1 MRIFFLQLLLLC
13 ATSLHSEQTEHQHN
27 YIGSHGMVL
36 FNAGDTL
43 LASHLPLYRPPHDYQ
58 LVYQL
63 ALPAAVQQALLTS
76 LRSGQQLTL
85 LPQDFD
91 LRQMIEGKV
100 FHLSAAVYQG
110 HFERSGRLLLDNV
123 QVTFA
128 HQLYSRPL
136 QQLTV
141 ASAAHYDA
149 INIADSHFLLHRI
162 AAAPSF
168 DQILQLEQPLAAPL
182 ILPATDAA
190 TALQQLSTKGIHA
203 RQLYLETA
211 DFQ

>member
-1 MRIFFLQLLLLC
+1 MRIFFLQLLLFC

-63 ALPAAVQQALLTS
+63 ALPAAAQQALLTS

-110 HFERSGRLLLDNV
+110 HFERNGRLWLDNV

-128 HQLYSRPL
+128 RQLYSRPL

-141 ASAAHYDA
+141 ASAAHYDV

-168 DQILQLEQPLAAPL
+168 DQILLLQQPLAAPL
-182 ILPATDAA
+182 ILPVTDAA
-190 TALQQLSTKGIHA
+190 TALQKLSTKGIHA
-203 RQLYLETA
+203 TQLYLETA

>member
-63 ALPAAVQQALLTS
+63 ALPAAAQQALLTS

-128 HQLYSRPL
+128 RQLYSRPL

-141 ASAAHYDA
+141 AFAAHYDA